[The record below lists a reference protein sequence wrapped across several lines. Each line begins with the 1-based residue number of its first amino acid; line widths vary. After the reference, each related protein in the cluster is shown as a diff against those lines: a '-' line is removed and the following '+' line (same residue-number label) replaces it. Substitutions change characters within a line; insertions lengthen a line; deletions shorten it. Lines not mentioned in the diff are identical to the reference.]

1 MGLDIFVE
9 MDFQKALEFLELK
22 KNILNKKLIYFNE
35 LIAKNQAH
43 YKVTDKI
50 LKELKM
56 QIEIDK
62 KFN

>member
-9 MDFQKALEFLELK
+9 MDFNKAFDFLESNK
-22 KNILNKKLIYFNE
+22 IILNKKLIYFNE

-43 YKVTDKI
+43 YKVTDRI

-56 QIEIDK
+56 QMEIDK
-62 KFN
+62 

>member
-1 MGLDIFVE
+1 VGLDIFVE
-9 MDFQKALEFLELK
+9 MDFQKAFEFLELK

-56 QIEIDK
+56 QIEIDR

>member
-1 MGLDIFVE
+1 VGLDIFVE